1 MRDRRVE
8 HSGRVTTNAT
18 SLGART
24 RPLLPGTALSLAVSA
39 GSLAVSGIVAR
50 SAGIVVSPL
59 VVAMLV
65 GAAVGSLG
73 RDGGGGPGHRPR
85 AAVWGGAPTL
95 RPGLD
100 VVAKTVLRAGVVL
113 LGLELSLTHLGALGW
128 RGLAVVAITVACT
141 FSGTLL
147 LGRLLAVPELTR
159 LYVATG
165 FAICGAVAIAAV
177 RGAVADRPRTP
188 GAAVV
193 PEGGADDRDGALG
206 TALALVTVYGS
217 LAIAVLPLAA
227 DLLGLSDAQ
236 AGLWIGASVQEV
248 AQVVAA
254 AGVVSG
260 AALAAATVAKLTRVV
275 LLAPVVAMVSVV
287 WSGRAPGDRG
297 SGRPRLVPTFVL
309 GFLGAVAL
317 RSTGLLPEGLLDLAG
332 SLRDVLLAAAMFAL
346 GTSVDLVRLVR
357 TGRRALGLGAAA
369 AVLCTGVG
377 LAATL
382 VLT

>member
-1 MRDRRVE
+1 MHTDDRSR
-8 HSGRVTTNAT
+8 
-18 SLGART
+18 GARA
-24 RPLLPGTALSLAVSA
+24 RQLLPGVGLALAVSVTSLA
-39 GSLAVSGIVAR
+39 GSGLVAR
-50 SAGIVVSPL
+50 SIGVVVSPL

-65 GAAVGSLG
+65 GAALGSLG
-73 RDGGGGPGHRPR
+73 GGGRT
-85 AAVWGGAPTL
+85 GARTL
-95 RPGLD
+95 RPGLG
-100 VVAKTVLRAGVVL
+100 VTARTILRAGVVL
-113 LGLELSLTHLGALGW
+113 LGLELSLAHLGALGW

-147 LGRLLAVPELTR
+147 LGRLLAVPALTR

-177 RGAVADRPRTP
+177 RGAVADRPS
-188 GAAVV
+188 V
-193 PEGGADDRDGALG
+193 PGGAVGPGGDAADADVALG

-217 LAIAVLPLAA
+217 LAIVVMPLAA
-227 DLLGLSDAQ
+227 DALGLTDAQ

-287 WSGRAPGDRG
+287 WSGRATDDRG
-297 SGRPRLVPTFVL
+297 SGGPRLVPGFVL

-317 RSTGLLPEGLLDLAG
+317 RSTGLLPEGVLEVAG
-332 SLRDVLLAAAMFAL
+332 SVRDVLLAAAMFAL

-369 AVLCTGVG
+369 ATLCAGVG

-382 VLT
+382 ALT